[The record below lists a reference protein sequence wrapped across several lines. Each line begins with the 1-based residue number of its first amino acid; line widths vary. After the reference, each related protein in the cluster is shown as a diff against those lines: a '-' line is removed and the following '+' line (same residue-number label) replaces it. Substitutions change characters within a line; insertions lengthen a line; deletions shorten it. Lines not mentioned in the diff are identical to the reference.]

1 TELSQEERQKISAL
15 SQLATGLAIAASGG
29 DIQDVNTGIAA
40 GKNAVENNNLAKAT
54 WYLVRPSEIG
64 AQVSVNAVDLLMA
77 KGLTAAES
85 QAFLESLTLEQR
97 RLIDLAL
104 VDPMGDE
111 FLEDAVRKTYERYY
125 NDYKNTIAIDPNDQ
139 PKLEG
144 YPIPEPTPPFPGY
157 TPIDPDKLGPNHT
170 GHDGGLDDIDIRHDT
185 GGNQIPDKDW
195 RDYAIN
201 AEITRG
207 EHAEIRNKQ
216 GRPVGQVIND
226 IENSRPS
233 DILVQDDGRWVVL
246 GPNGRAHIIEPD
258 GEIVT
263 SLVND
268 RKNTIDRIKR
278 GRWARPNSEKLQE
291 FRDKFSKYFKR

>member
-1 TELSQEERQKISAL
+1 
-15 SQLATGLAIAASGG
+15 
-29 DIQDVNTGIAA
+29 
-40 GKNAVENNNLAKAT
+40 
-54 WYLVRPSEIG
+54 
-64 AQVSVNAVDLLMA
+64 M
-77 KGLTAAES
+77 
-85 QAFLESLTLEQR
+85 
-97 RLIDLAL
+97 
-104 VDPMGDE
+104 
-111 FLEDAVRKTYERYY
+111 
-125 NDYKNTIAIDPNDQ
+125 
-139 PKLEG
+139 
-144 YPIPEPTPPFPGY
+144 
-157 TPIDPDKLGPNHT
+157 
-170 GHDGGLDDIDIRHDT
+170 
-185 GGNQIPDKDW
+185 
-195 RDYAIN
+195 N